1 MAKKFLYFI
10 ILWIFT
16 FPFVGY
22 AYVLTHFENGIY
34 TIEKLKGDAIMSLI
48 TSFLISLGLV
58 ITLSISQK
66 KNKDEKTN
74 NIIKN

>member
-22 AYVLTHFENGIY
+22 AYVLTHFEKGIY

-48 TSFLISLGLV
+48 TSFLISIGLV
-58 ITLSISQK
+58 ISLAISQRQ

-74 NIIKN
+74 NI

>member
-48 TSFLISLGLV
+48 TSFLISIGLV
-58 ITLSISQK
+58 ISLAISQRQ

-74 NIIKN
+74 NI